1 MAQPPATEP
10 RRGPAWSKLSAP
22 TLRADRHHSPRPG
35 PHWGGRSLCSR
46 QEQRLEFFLV
56 IQTNCKHFY
65 SFLGPY
71 INSCGAASAPGRRPA
86 VHGGARR
93 PAPARSLTPL
103 CRRSPLASRRP
114 ARTKTSQQPTSTE
127 PTPGT
132 RPASAALQV
141 ELHRNARR
149 CQPARAGTVSHSS
162 AITPGSP
169 LCSPLTHESS
179 VPALAPRPLGQAIRQ
194 GGGSIPKRPLLEDR
208 QRLR

>member
-103 CRRSPLASRRP
+103 CRRSPLAHWARPSGRAAAAFPKGPCWRTGSGSARGDLDRVNRVGHPLDDRRRRP
-114 ARTKTSQQPTSTE
+114 RKGLGSSHQTLDSGPTGIAVAAA
-127 PTPGT
+127 PG
-132 RPASAALQV
+132 PDS
-141 ELHRNARR
+141 
-149 CQPARAGTVSHSS
+149 
-162 AITPGSP
+162 
-169 LCSPLTHESS
+169 
-179 VPALAPRPLGQAIRQ
+179 
-194 GGGSIPKRPLLEDR
+194 
-208 QRLR
+208 

>member
-1 MAQPPATEP
+1 MAARTGVAQPPATEP

-103 CRRSPLASRRP
+103 CRRSPL
-114 ARTKTSQQPTSTE
+114 
-127 PTPGT
+127 
-132 RPASAALQV
+132 
-141 ELHRNARR
+141 
-149 CQPARAGTVSHSS
+149 
-162 AITPGSP
+162 
-169 LCSPLTHESS
+169 CSPLAHESS
-179 VPALAPRPLGQAIRQ
+179 VPALAPRPSGQARPLGQTIRQ